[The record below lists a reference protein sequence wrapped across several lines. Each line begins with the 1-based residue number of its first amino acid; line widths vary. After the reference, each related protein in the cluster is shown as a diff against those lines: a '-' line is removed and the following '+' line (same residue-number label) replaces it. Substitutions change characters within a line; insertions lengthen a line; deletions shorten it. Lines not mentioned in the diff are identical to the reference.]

1 MTYNE
6 TLIKDLFRIIPQK
19 GNVEW
24 IGVRAKKKEDLS
36 AVESIKVNK
45 GSGLVGDHFKFSS
58 SGKRQVTLIQK
69 EHLNVISSILGEK
82 RIDPKLTRRNIVVS
96 GINLLS
102 LKHQKF
108 RIGSVILE
116 TTGICAP
123 CKRMEENLGS
133 GGYNAMR
140 GHGGITAKV
149 IEEGEIKLGD
159 KIEII
164 KN

>member
-6 TLIKDLFRIIPQK
+6 TVIKGLFKIIPQK

-24 IGVRAKKKEDLS
+24 IGVRTKKKDDLL
-36 AVESIKVNK
+36 VVQSIKVKK
-45 GSGLVGDHFKFSS
+45 GTGIVGDHFMGSL

-69 EHLNVISSILGEK
+69 EHLNAISSILGK
-82 RIDPKLTRRNIVVS
+82 KGIDPKLTRRNIVIS

-102 LKHQKF
+102 LKRHKF

-123 CKRMEENLGS
+123 CKRMEENLGP

-140 GHGGITAKV
+140 GHGGITATV

-159 KIEII
+159 TIELT
-164 KN
+164 